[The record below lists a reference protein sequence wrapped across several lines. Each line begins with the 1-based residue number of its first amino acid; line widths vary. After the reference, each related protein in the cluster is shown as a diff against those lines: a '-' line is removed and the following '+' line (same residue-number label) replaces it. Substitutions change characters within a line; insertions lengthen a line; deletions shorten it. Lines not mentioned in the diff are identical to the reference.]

1 LRLAPA
7 AVEAP
12 PPPLDVAGVVVAV
25 VAVVV
30 VLGTLREGSW
40 KEKWFIE

>member
-1 LRLAPA
+1 M
-7 AVEAP
+7 EAP
-12 PPPLDVAGVVVAV
+12 PPPLDVAGDVVAV

-40 KEKWFIE
+40 KENDLKNDQER